1 MKNKKVVVATI
12 VGGIMFIN
20 ISMFSYD
27 LIKGGG
33 ICKNSGNTETYYEE
47 EEVVEESGNSGG
59 TQQVSNGET
68 SNTVKKYICKYLW
81 KVVCAF
87 VCMGPDH
94 QTYTDCHQECTRTL
108 VNKSCRPYVE

>member
-1 MKNKKVVVATI
+1 MKKVIVTTM
-12 VGGIMFIN
+12 VGGIILIN
-20 ISMFSYD
+20 TSVFSYD
-27 LIKGGG
+27 LGKSSG

-47 EEVVEESGNSGG
+47 EEVVEESGNYGG

-81 KVVCAF
+81 KVVCVI

-94 QTYTDCHQECTRTL
+94 QTYTDCHQECRRIL